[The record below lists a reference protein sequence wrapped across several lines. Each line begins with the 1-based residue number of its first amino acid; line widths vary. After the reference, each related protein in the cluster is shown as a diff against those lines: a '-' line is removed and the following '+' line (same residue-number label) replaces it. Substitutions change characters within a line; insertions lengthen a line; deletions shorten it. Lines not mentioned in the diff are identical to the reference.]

1 MSKISSLTAEQEAQ
15 LPVYRDKWLEIG
27 LSTEPLDEEEAIASV
42 KALYTSAGE
51 KEPKVTIVDGVK
63 DFSYSDI
70 WTGQFSAHWLGFYE
84 FFNDNFGICPEIEPL
99 IRVAKACGS
108 VSLLD
113 GEAIISRRPEVIRM
127 ENKVLHCENG
137 PSVSYA
143 DGTEVYSW
151 QGTRVPKEWI
161 MERETIDPS
170 IILKE
175 EDVELRVVGCAI
187 IGWARVA
194 SELDQ
199 KVLDGDPETDVGALV
214 EMTIPELPRPGRF
227 LMAMCPRNGLICEE
241 VPRESDIDG
250 LPIETAIAAQAWR
263 DMLPQ
268 SEYTHPLI
276 RM

>member
-1 MSKISSLTAEQEAQ
+1 
-15 LPVYRDKWLEIG
+15 
-27 LSTEPLDEEEAIASV
+27 
-42 KALYTSAGE
+42 
-51 KEPKVTIVDGVK
+51 
-63 DFSYSDI
+63 
-70 WTGQFSAHWLGFYE
+70 
-84 FFNDNFGICPEIEPL
+84 
-99 IRVAKACGS
+99 
-108 VSLLD
+108 
-113 GEAIISRRPEVIRM
+113 
-127 ENKVLHCENG
+127 
-137 PSVSYA
+137 
-143 DGTEVYSW
+143 
-151 QGTRVPKEWI
+151 